1 MILNSIIKTRTT
13 RSLLILSLFAL
24 CLFWTF
30 ANHFC
35 ATFLCYIDDF
45 VPDLPAGK
53 QRAIVLWSKLFKFQ
67 FSAVPFYYTS
77 QKRATREK
85 ERERRT
91 VKKRCT
97 FEISN
102 FCCSANRQQCIRV
115 VPLGN
120 IFALLFSVSY
130 SFFNFLAITIATDI
144 IDHDVCS
151 WTLCLAIFVK
161 LLYIFTQKGNARR
174 LPPQANIQLTNKNSL
189 THLRS
194 HTRAETL
201 IQYKTNSTYIH
212 KPIRCTYDTTFA
224 NFMLHLI
231 FVTFVAVF
239 CMFTS
244 HHSNEYFVFVYH
256 SAISS
261 TLRCQ
266 NFMYD
271 FSLWRTAN
279 LWSLFIL
286 LNFRILFLLKIA
298 LGSWFI

>member
-1 MILNSIIKTRTT
+1 MLG
-13 RSLLILSLFAL
+13 
-24 CLFWTF
+24 
-30 ANHFC
+30 HFC
-35 ATFLCYIDDF
+35 E
-45 VPDLPAGK
+45 
-53 QRAIVLWSKLFKFQ
+53 IVIL
-67 FSAVPFYYTS
+67 
-77 QKRATREK
+77 
-85 ERERRT
+85 
-91 VKKRCT
+91 
-97 FEISN
+97 
-102 FCCSANRQQCIRV
+102 
-115 VPLGN
+115 
-120 IFALLFSVSY
+120 
-130 SFFNFLAITIATDI
+130 
-144 IDHDVCS
+144 
-151 WTLCLAIFVK
+151 
-161 LLYIFTQKGNARR
+161 FTQKGNARR

-201 IQYKTNSTYIH
+201 IQYKTNSTYIQ

-224 NFMLHLI
+224 NFMLHLV

-286 LNFRILFLLKIA
+286 LNSHSVSVENSTKKCFGFMIHLKEKACFSHFLAANWIKCLVKIHTHA
-298 LGSWFI
+298 SKGEEEEEVGK